1 MNQTFLAIAPFD
13 ERKKGP
19 VKEIAHAVQLDAC
32 GVNGGHGDSNRRS
45 FRDRHTSVKSKQ
57 DVEFALFRFGL
68 QLFNEFDG
76 IAGLCG
82 QMKTLGHGLR
92 IPADSK
98 LDTLTLLQLLLGG
111 KTVVD
116 EPLSVYAIIDNR
128 RLRERIGRKDG
139 TGHVRLG
146 VTKSVGQPR
155 AARID
160 RLRVVQPFRHV
171 AVNIGVKCGLEFN
184 CAADRPK
191 TTLFPVRWLAT
202 RQAGFLQLGTKRVD
216 RLIQQEHRLIVTVG
230 VLPSK
235 EKLDGSPLF
244 HARRGRSKCQSGSD
258 ERAKHQRTN
267 SFMARLKPSALRA
280 MIASSTLQLRRT

>member
-1 MNQTFLAIAPFD
+1 MPLKQGVGRGSSTDHIGRQKGSDYAHRHHYGIEERGGTFDIPVFFNVNEFVRIADRQFKGLNQTFLAIAPFD

-32 GVNGGHGDSNRRS
+32 GVNGGHGGSNRRS

-98 LDTLTLLQLLLGG
+98 LDTLALLQLLLGG

-146 VTKSVGQPR
+146 VTSPT
-155 AARID
+155 
-160 RLRVVQPFRHV
+160 V
-171 AVNIGVKCGLEFN
+171 A
-184 CAADRPK
+184 
-191 TTLFPVRWLAT
+191 TTAPGMPPV
-202 RQAGFLQLGTKRVD
+202 TKP
-216 RLIQQEHRLIVTVG
+216 T
-230 VLPSK
+230 
-235 EKLDGSPLF
+235 
-244 HARRGRSKCQSGSD
+244 
-258 ERAKHQRTN
+258 
-267 SFMARLKPSALRA
+267 
-280 MIASSTLQLRRT
+280 